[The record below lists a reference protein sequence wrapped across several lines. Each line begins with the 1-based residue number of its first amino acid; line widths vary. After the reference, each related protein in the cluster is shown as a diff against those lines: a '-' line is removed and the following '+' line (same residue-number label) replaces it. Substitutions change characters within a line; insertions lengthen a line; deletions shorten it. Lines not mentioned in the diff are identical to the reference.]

1 MNKQN
6 NETSFYKQSM
16 KIKMA
21 FYLLLATVLL
31 NKTFAQKMIR
41 ESNHGYY
48 NSYFGF
54 GIGQD
59 YGAIGIRAEYLPS
72 KYIGIFAGAGYA
84 LIDPAF
90 NVGIS
95 AKLIPDRKFCPTITA
110 MYGYNA
116 VLSFKDFYNSIT
128 ANSKIYYGFTM
139 GVGGEL
145 KIDKYHGHKLSIG
158 VLVPFRNSTF
168 QKDYNE
174 VKDAGYTFK
183 PDIVPVTFSIGV
195 NFSISKKANKK

>member
-1 MNKQN
+1 
-6 NETSFYKQSM
+6 M
-16 KIKMA
+16 KFKPHN
-21 FYLLLATVLL
+21 YLLLILL
-31 NKTFAQKMIR
+31 IFSINSFAQPKAMKDEI
-41 ESNHGYY
+41 NTGYT

-90 NVGIS
+90 NVGVS
-95 AKLIPDRKFCPTITA
+95 AKLLPGKKFCPAIIA
-110 MYGYNA
+110 MYGYNG
-116 VLSFKDFYNSIT
+116 VIKLTDRYGSTQSS
-128 ANSKIYYGFTM
+128 SKIYYGLTI

-145 KIDKYHGHKLSIG
+145 KIDKYHGHKLCISAFA
-158 VLVPFRNSTF
+158 PFKNSEF
-168 QKDYNE
+168 RKDYNAL
-174 VKDAGYTFK
+174 KDAGYKFK

-195 NFSISKKANKK
+195 NFGISKKVINK